1 MGRIVSDATVSG
13 SGFAQVDIKHTRA
26 QKDIDGNERT
36 ILDYQESIP
45 VHEAKI
51 NYTAMVTQASA
62 SHSELVTALA
72 EITAISGSNDA

>member
-1 MGRIVSDATVSG
+1 MGRIIADATVSG
-13 SGFAQVDIKHTRA
+13 SGFAQVSIKHTRA
-26 QKDIDGNERT
+26 QNDIDGNERT
-36 ILDYQESIP
+36 ILDYQESIS

-72 EITAISGSNDA
+72 SITTISGSNDA